1 NSRSTQQWKNVPRGT
16 MDEVSSQVRLNLPF
30 KLTTRPPLRL
40 FHLVLESHDGRA
52 LVPIPKRST
61 SPRGDVDIAVAD
73 SLKVLDLKRPIRE
86 ADLSRAFSAAR
97 ARSATPLIWIK
108 LVANDSQRPTTL
120 PDEGSHVLVS
130 GVQQCRFSRL
140 RLWRAS
146 CNCMDQTRVF
156 EA

>member
-1 NSRSTQQWKNVPRGT
+1 
-16 MDEVSSQVRLNLPF
+16 
-30 KLTTRPPLRL
+30 
-40 FHLVLESHDGRA
+40 
-52 LVPIPKRST
+52 
-61 SPRGDVDIAVAD
+61 
-73 SLKVLDLKRPIRE
+73 IRE

-156 EA
+156 EAIIRGSTHCWQTYANRKKAPRPPSISGRPRDFAGEELLTAARSAGEVSSEATRVLRGCPTMAGPGPSGS